1 MNISIEITTT
11 IGSNSSSYSNDTTG
25 PGFKHWFL
33 YSIICVASVL
43 FGFPTNSY
51 VIWLIV
57 TGTGNGLAAEFFS
70 LNLSISEM
78 IYSLQSLFELLRYT
92 FPDLSKAVN
101 FFQGIA
107 TTGRPLFQSL
117 ICVERYLAVVH
128 PVIFLKYKPLRYRVI
143 SSVIVWVASLSGYG
157 LVTTVST
164 IHVKYI
170 SVGFILTQL
179 ILFLCIQLFC
189 LVAVLRALK
198 QSGPGERGRERNE
211 ENHMK
216 QRAFIIIRIIT
227 VTMVVIYVPYIIS
240 LLFSLSSS
248 DVSVGISYI
257 SYACFGLAGLML
269 PFLFLHRV
277 GKLPFAMQFGAGCN
291 KWQTQ

>member
-57 TGTGNGLAAEFFS
+57 TGKGNGLAAEFFS

-107 TTGRPLFQSL
+107 TTGRPLFQCL

-179 ILFLCIQLFC
+179 ILFLSIPVVLSRGCSQSSE
-189 LVAVLRALK
+189 AVRTRRERER
-198 QSGPGERGRERNE
+198 ERGRKPHE
-211 ENHMK
+211 EKSVYHHSNHYCDYGCYICSIYYF
-216 QRAFIIIRIIT
+216 APIFFEFIWR
-227 VTMVVIYVPYIIS
+227 
-240 LLFSLSSS
+240 FSGDL
-248 DVSVGISYI
+248 VY
-257 SYACFGLAGLML
+257 
-269 PFLFLHRV
+269 
-277 GKLPFAMQFGAGCN
+277 
-291 KWQTQ
+291 

>member
-107 TTGRPLFQSL
+107 TTGRPLFQCL

-143 SSVIVWVASLSGYG
+143 CTVFIWTSIFSSCWVLG
-157 LVTTVST
+157 L
-164 IHVKYI
+164 
-170 SVGFILTQL
+170 L
-179 ILFLCIQLFC
+179 
-189 LVAVLRALK
+189 
-198 QSGPGERGRERNE
+198 
-211 ENHMK
+211 M
-216 QRAFIIIRIIT
+216 
-227 VTMVVIYVPYIIS
+227 
-240 LLFSLSSS
+240 
-248 DVSVGISYI
+248 
-257 SYACFGLAGLML
+257 CF
-269 PFLFLHRV
+269 FLFGFFFYSSTAHPLPLHPDV
-277 GKLPFAMQFGAGCN
+277 MLCGCSQSSEAVRTRRESERQRGE
-291 KWQTQ
+291 KPHEEQSV

>member
-1 MNISIEITTT
+1 MNISIEITA

-57 TGTGNGLAAEFFS
+57 TGKGNGLAAEFFS

-78 IYSLQSLFELLRYT
+78 IYSLQSLFQLLLYT
-92 FPDLSKAVN
+92 FPDLSRAVN

-107 TTGRPLFQSL
+107 TTGRPLFQCL

-128 PVIFLKYKPLRYRVI
+128 PVIFLKYKPLRYKVI
-143 SSVIVWVASLSGYG
+143 CSVIVWVASLSGYG

-164 IHVKYI
+164 TLRKVYFCRFHIDTAHPLPLHPVVLSRGCSQSSEAVRTRRERERERKKTTWSKERLSSFESLLWLWLLYM
-170 SVGFILTQL
+170 FH
-179 ILFLCIQLFC
+179 ILFRSSFLWVHLTFQWWSRI
-189 LVAVLRALK
+189 LVMLVLVWL
-198 QSGPGERGRERNE
+198 
-211 ENHMK
+211 
-216 QRAFIIIRIIT
+216 
-227 VTMVVIYVPYIIS
+227 V
-240 LLFSLSSS
+240 
-248 DVSVGISYI
+248 
-257 SYACFGLAGLML
+257 
-269 PFLFLHRV
+269 
-277 GKLPFAMQFGAGCN
+277 
-291 KWQTQ
+291 